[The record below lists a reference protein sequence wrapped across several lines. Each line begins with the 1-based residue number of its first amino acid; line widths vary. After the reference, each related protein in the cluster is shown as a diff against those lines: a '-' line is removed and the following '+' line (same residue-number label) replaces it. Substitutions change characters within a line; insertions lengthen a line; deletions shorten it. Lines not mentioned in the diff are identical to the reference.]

1 VESGLVERTVGSDRR
16 RRVLRLTSL
25 GTRKHGEAYPFWEE
39 VQRMVADEL
48 GDADVADLLA
58 GLRRLRQSSDRA
70 RRTRTRPLRSSART
84 NRESST

>member
-1 VESGLVERTVGSDRR
+1 MESGLVEPTVGSDRR

-25 GTRKHGEAYPFWEE
+25 GTRKHAEAYPLWEE

-58 GLRRLRQSSDRA
+58 GAAPAAAEQRPRA
-70 RRTRTRPLRSSART
+70 
-84 NRESST
+84 